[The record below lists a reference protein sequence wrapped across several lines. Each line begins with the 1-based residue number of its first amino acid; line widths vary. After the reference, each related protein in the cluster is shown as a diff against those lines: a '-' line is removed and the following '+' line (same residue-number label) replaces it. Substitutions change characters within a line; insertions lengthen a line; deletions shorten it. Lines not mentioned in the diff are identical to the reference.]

1 MQYQDLNWDP
11 PGSADFESTMSF
23 TLPIAN
29 PTNGSGLNIW
39 NVTKLT
45 DEQMTQTKALA
56 QEKAQYQRY
65 ELGIATIHDGKHY
78 HQMCIAEDWNSE
90 DERITLQGHGLMQNG
105 SLVIYG

>member
-1 MQYQDLNWDP
+1 MQYMDLNWDP
-11 PGSADFESTMSF
+11 QGSADFESTMSF

-29 PTNGSGLNIW
+29 PKNGSGLNIW

-45 DEQMTQTKALA
+45 DEQMKHTTALA
-56 QEKAQYQRY
+56 QDKAAYQKY
-65 ELGIATIHDGKHY
+65 EVGIATIHDGKHY
-78 HQMCIAEDWNSE
+78 HQMCIADDWSSK